1 MSQAY
6 RDTDLSGESR
16 AHLGNI
22 YNSTNHNSTYYG
34 HAQSQTNERETHDRH
49 QEQIIVAAADG
60 LSRRLI
66 HLLSQGCEVDY
77 KDRHGMTALHHAA
90 LFGYEDNVEEL
101 IMRGWNVNHYSDKF
115 GDPLHIAR
123 AFGRRTVVEVFNRN
137 KGRVRGRPGSLV
149 TPSAM
154 AEELKDGDLQKQ
166 FRGSALP
173 QAEPASK
180 PAVPPVYTP
189 EVTPSASNGQ
199 TFNTP
204 AAVMPSAPQEPEQSS
219 VKHEQQPLTE
229 LPVQAE
235 KSAPTPVP
243 TPAHESIE
251 SSRSGGHASPAF
263 DPAPFTE
270 SLPPTPG
277 SEHIAGLGVQS
288 LDSKLEALSLSD
300 SVDHPPPSVAFSDST
315 EGDDRRYSTSTGMT
329 SVSSS
334 SKPGKYTHHSPR
346 LASSIKMNL
355 RDSEGSALRSAAADG
370 KIHMVRALL
379 EKGAPIDNSGVWDG
393 FTALADAALHGQ
405 SEIVELLL
413 NEGANPAFKCISS
426 TSKFGSKDNTPLSLA
441 AGKGH
446 LGCMNLL
453 FAHHRY
459 STAQLDEAYRAAKYR
474 NRRDAM
480 KLIQERGGGLP

>member
-6 RDTDLSGESR
+6 RDTTLAGESR
-16 AHLGNI
+16 AHLGNV
-22 YNSTNHNSTYYG
+22 YNSTNHNYG
-34 HAQSQTNERETHDRH
+34 HAQSQINERQIHDSH
-49 QEQIIVAAADG
+49 QEQIIDAAADG
-60 LSRRLI
+60 QGPRLRT
-66 HLLSQGCEVDY
+66 LLSQGAEVDY

-90 LFGYEDNVEEL
+90 LYGYEDSVEEL
-101 IMRGWNVNHYSDKF
+101 ITRGWNVNHFSDKF
-115 GDPLHIAR
+115 GHPLHIAR
-123 AFGRRTVVEVFNRN
+123 AFGRRTVIEVFSRNR
-137 KGRVRGRPGSLV
+137 GRVRERPGLLA

-154 AEELKDGDLQKQ
+154 AKELDDGDLQQK
-166 FRGSALP
+166 FHPSAVPGRG
-173 QAEPASK
+173 PAFQSS
-180 PAVPPVYTP
+180 VPPVHTP
-189 EVTPSASNGQ
+189 DIAPSAPNDQ
-199 TFNTP
+199 NPNTP
-204 AAVMPSAPQEPEQSS
+204 AAVTLSAPQEAEQTFLEY
-219 VKHEQQPLTE
+219 EQPPLTE
-229 LPVQAE
+229 PPVQVE
-235 KSAPTPVP
+235 RSAPTPVP
-243 TPAHESIE
+243 TPAHESIR
-251 SSRSGGHASPAF
+251 SSRPAGHASPAF
-263 DPAPFTE
+263 DSAPLSE
-270 SLPPTPG
+270 SIPPTPG
-277 SEHIAGLGVQS
+277 SDHIAGLGVES

-300 SVDHPPPSVAFSDST
+300 SIDHPPPSVAFSDST

-334 SKPGKYTHHSPR
+334 SKPGKHTNHSPR

-355 RDSEGSALRSAAADG
+355 RDSEGSALRAAAADG
-370 KIHMVRALL
+370 KVHMVRALL

-453 FAHHRY
+453 FAHHQY
-459 STAQLDEAYRAAKYR
+459 STTQLDEAYRAAKYR

-480 KLIQERGGGLP
+480 KLIQERGGGLV